1 MFLRK
6 IRQKVYTLRL
16 DSIVKRDSS
25 LSLLLDYRSP
35 KQLESIVKCDFSL
48 AGEDFKDEG
57 CRMLRRFS
65 GANCKSQ
72 CYNKDKFK
80 KDTR

>member
-25 LSLLLDYRSP
+25 LSRGNRMKEILMLD
-35 KQLESIVKCDFSL
+35 SIVKRDFSL